1 MFQYFLPSP
10 IAVKVEVTG
19 KVLDDEGDAEDDEND
34 GERYCQDWYA
44 DIFFKTN
51 TLKSQHGSGLDVVFT
66 KHPPRYPDWVRV
78 LLCKERLFPS
88 GAHQWKSIIKSL
100 TNWLRL

>member
-44 DIFFKTN
+44 DIFFKN
-51 TLKSQHGSGLDVVFT
+51 KHIEKSTWEWAWCGVYQASPAVSWLS
-66 KHPPRYPDWVRV
+66 KSPP
-78 LLCKERLFPS
+78 LQK
-88 GAHQWKSIIKSL
+88 GIISIFSSSFKISE
-100 TNWLRL
+100 NQ